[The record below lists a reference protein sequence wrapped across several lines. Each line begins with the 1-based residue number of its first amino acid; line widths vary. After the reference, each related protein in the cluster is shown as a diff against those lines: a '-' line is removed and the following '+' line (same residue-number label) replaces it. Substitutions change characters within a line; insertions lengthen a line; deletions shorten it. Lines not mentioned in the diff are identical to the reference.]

1 MYEGSYGARRR
12 SGLRRFRFALALAVA
27 VLLVVTGWVALRP
40 RLSDAYVA
48 PVMRL
53 HVVPNSDSA
62 ADQQLKLS
70 VRDALL
76 PVVDRLLQADGDAE
90 DAVVRLAAH
99 GRELRNT
106 ALAELRRLH
115 SDYPVTIMTDVSGDG
130 EPIAVRVVIGAGRGS
145 NWFCV
150 LVPPLCFA
158 DLEPVER
165 VPVDDE
171 DNSPSQGGVRIA
183 WKWFGNWF
191 GGSGVPIEGVGNVDQ
206 DDVHADL
213 AHAVPGDGDIGPA
226 AE

>member
-1 MYEGSYGARRR
+1 MHECSFGSRRW
-12 SGLRRFRFALALAVA
+12 SGLRRFRFALLLAVA
-27 VLLVVTGWVALRP
+27 VLLVVAGWVALRP

-48 PVMRL
+48 PVVRL

-76 PVVDRLLQADGDAE
+76 PVVDRLLQADGDAG
-90 DAVVRLAAH
+90 DAAVRLAAH
-99 GRELRNT
+99 GRKLRNT
-106 ALAELRRLH
+106 ALTELRRLH
-115 SDYPVTIMTDVSGDG
+115 SDYPVTIMTDVNGDG
-130 EPIAVRVVIGAGRGS
+130 EPLAVRVVIGAGLGS

-165 VPVDDE
+165 APVDE
-171 DNSPSQGGVRIA
+171 DDSPSQGGLRIA
-183 WKWFGNWF
+183 WKWFGKWF
-191 GGSGVPIEGVGNVDQ
+191 GGSGVPIEGVGDMDQ

-213 AHAVPGDGDIGPA
+213 AHAVPGDGDIRSA